1 MVFVVVLGSRGGEAS
16 SDELLLLLVLLLS
29 RCCLCC
35 RYEQDAQRCV
45 YESGWSHVCFS
56 VVFFTLLLGVWVCW
70 FATCLLDDRRFGVV
84 WCGVV
89 VDKNGWV
96 IVVLSGG

>member
-1 MVFVVVLGSRGGEAS
+1 MSKTPSVAFMRVGGRMFAFRLFS
-16 SDELLLLLVLLLS
+16 LL
-29 RCCLCC
+29 
-35 RYEQDAQRCV
+35 
-45 YESGWSHVCFS
+45 
-56 VVFFTLLLGVWVCW
+56 FFLGVWVCW